1 MSHRASVQYNYDME
15 NTALMKM
22 EKPLKNNA
30 PSKTT
35 NTTPIA
41 MVVMVLC
48 LAVIIGTNELSKL
61 SSFKFIADHRTT
73 LVSIELT
80 IFVMALVELIGRA
93 IVANFRRRGME
104 PVGQSIRTIIR
115 GAVYIILTVAIIS
128 TLLSNPSLAI
138 SLGTVMGII
147 IGFATQNLI
156 SNVVAGILLAIV
168 RPVQVGDQVTVT
180 GSTGIVKEIA
190 LIYTILDTKDS
201 LNYVPSI
208 VMFTNVVMKNKNPTD
223 KAQ

>member
-1 MSHRASVQYNYDME
+1 M
-15 NTALMKM
+15 ALMKM
-22 EKPLKNNA
+22 KDLSKNKA
-30 PSKTT
+30 SAKTT

-48 LAVIIGTNELSKL
+48 LAVIIGTIELSKL
-61 SSFKFIADHRTT
+61 SGFKFIADHRNTF
-73 LVSIELT
+73 VSIELT
-80 IFVMALVELIGRA
+80 VFVIMLVELIGRA
-93 IVANFRRRGME
+93 IVANFRRRGIE

-115 GAVYIILTVAIIS
+115 GAVYIILTVGIIS
-128 TLLSNPSLAI
+128 TLLSNPALAI
-138 SLGTVMGII
+138 SLGTVMGVI

-156 SNVVAGILLAIV
+156 SNVVAGIMLAIV

-190 LIYTILDTKDS
+190 LIYTVLDTKDS

-208 VMFTNVVMKNKNPTD
+208 VMFSNVVMKNKNPGD
-223 KAQ
+223 KAL

>member
-1 MSHRASVQYNYDME
+1 
-15 NTALMKM
+15 MKTIS
-22 EKPLKNNA
+22 KNKVSA
-30 PSKTT
+30 KTT

-48 LAVIIGTNELSKL
+48 LAVIIATLELSKL
-61 SSFKFIADHRTT
+61 SSFKFIADHRNTF
-73 LVSIELT
+73 VSIELT
-80 IFVMALVELIGRA
+80 VFVITLVELIGRA
-93 IVANFRRRGME
+93 IVANFRKRGIE

-115 GAVYIILTVAIIS
+115 GAVYIILTVGIIS
-128 TLLSNPSLAI
+128 TLLSNPALAI

-156 SNVVAGILLAIV
+156 SNVVAGIMLAIV

-190 LIYTILDTKDS
+190 LIYTVLDTKDS

-208 VMFTNVVMKNKNPTD
+208 VMFSNVVMKNKNPGD
-223 KAQ
+223 KAI